1 MADDDLTPAPELFG
15 RVVGQQRAVAQLRG
29 SAARPV
35 HAYLFVGPDTSGAH
49 AAASAF
55 AAALLC
61 PARGCAACDTCTRV
75 LAGVH
80 PDLVLVERSGARL
93 LVDDAREISRLS
105 MRSPTEA
112 ARKVLVLTDFHLVQE
127 AAPALLKTIE
137 EPPPSAV
144 FVILADQVTP
154 DLVTI
159 ASRCVRVDFPLLDD
173 ATIAE
178 ALRAEGVAAPR
189 AAELAGDAGGSLTR
203 ARQLA
208 ADPDATERIGAWR
221 SVPERLDGSAGAVV
235 ATAQDLVA
243 LLDAAA
249 QPVIEQQKRE
259 ATELAERAKAGLPV
273 PPKRELDARQRRE
286 QRRARTDELTAGL
299 NVLAAVYRGRLADT
313 GDSGGEVRAG
323 RRAVAAI
330 EAIAEVHERILYNPS
345 ELPLLEGLLARL
357 SR

>member
-1 MADDDLTPAPELFG
+1 MAEVAAEASPQLFA
-15 RVVGQQRAVAQLRG
+15 RVVGQHRAVAQLRA

-35 HAYLFVGPDTSGAH
+35 HAYLFVGPDTSGAA

-55 AAALLC
+55 AAALVC
-61 PARGCAACDTCTRV
+61 PHGGCGDCDTCGRV
-75 LAGVH
+75 LEGVH
-80 PDLVLVERSGARL
+80 PDLVLVERSGARM

-105 MRSPTEA
+105 VRSPTEA

-144 FVILADQVTP
+144 FLILADQVTP

-178 ALRAEGVAAPR
+178 ALRAEGVPAPR
-189 AAELAGDAGGSLTR
+189 AAELAGDSGGSLTR

-221 SVPERLDGSAGAVV
+221 AVPDRLDGSAGAVV
-235 ATAQDLVA
+235 AVALDLGT

-249 QPVIEQQKRE
+249 QPVIERQKLE
-259 ATELAERAKAGLPV
+259 SSELTQRAKAGLPV
-273 PPKRELDARQRRE
+273 PPKRELEARQRRE

-299 NVLAAVYRGRLADT
+299 NVLAAVYRGRLADAGT
-313 GDSGGEVRAG
+313 SGGEVRSG

-330 EAIAEVHERILYNPS
+330 EAIAEVHERILYNPA